1 MRGLPWLLAGT
12 AIGAGVA
19 MLVLTDREQEYDTGY
34 DSVDRAAR
42 KTFGWGTRQRAEG
55 KIGSVVGSVKEG
67 VGRFT
72 GDPDLAAEGTLDKV
86 AGRAKDTAGEFGQAA
101 AQTLHDLNK

>member
-19 MLVLTDREQEYDTGY
+19 MLVLNEWEQEYDTGY

-72 GDPDLAAEGTLDKV
+72 GDADLAAEGALDKV
-86 AGRAKDTAGEFGQAA
+86 AGKAKDTAGEVGQAV
-101 AQTLHDLNK
+101 AQTVHDLNK

>member
-19 MLVLTDREQEYDTGY
+19 MLVLNEWEQEGDTGY

-55 KIGSVVGSVKEG
+55 RIGSVVGSVKET
-67 VGRFT
+67 VGQFT

-86 AGRAKDTAGEFGQAA
+86 AGRAKDTAGELGQAA
-101 AQTLHDLNK
+101 AQTIHDLNS